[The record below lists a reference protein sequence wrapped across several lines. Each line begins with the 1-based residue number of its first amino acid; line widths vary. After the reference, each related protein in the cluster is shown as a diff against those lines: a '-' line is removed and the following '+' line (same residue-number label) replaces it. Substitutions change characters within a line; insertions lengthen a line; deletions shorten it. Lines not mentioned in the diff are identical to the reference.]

1 MSEEEYNRLF
11 SRNLTYFMSLNGKSQ
26 SDLSKDLKI
35 SKATISS
42 WCNGTRVPRMD
53 NIDILCSYFNIRRS
67 DLMNNNAQKQ
77 DDGYYINSETQEIAE
92 KIFQNEE
99 LRLLFKAGIDA
110 SPEDLKT
117 TRDMLLALKRKE
129 NRNEY

>member
-1 MSEEEYNRLF
+1 
-11 SRNLTYFMSLNGKSQ
+11 
-26 SDLSKDLKI
+26 
-35 SKATISS
+35 
-42 WCNGTRVPRMD
+42 
-53 NIDILCSYFNIRRS
+53 
-67 DLMNNNAQKQ
+67 MNNNVQKQ